1 MNSKLLT
8 GVLSAV
14 MLTTTV
20 QAETIDLPK
29 PQTDSPLMKAID
41 ARRSGRAYSDKKIS
55 EQELSNVLWAAFG
68 VNSHG
73 TRTIP
78 TARNLQDV
86 KVFVIYEGKTWLYD
100 GKNNQLNEY
109 ETPDLLPDL
118 ASQEFVYD
126 APVHL
131 IYVGSKRYADAHA
144 GSAYQNVALYAAVNG
159 MSSVVRG
166 LIDRDSLHQKLRLSE
181 DEVVAFH
188 QTLGYPAE

>member
-1 MNSKLLT
+1 MNKKILS

-14 MLTTTV
+14 MLSATA

-29 PQTDSPLMKAID
+29 PETDSPLMQAID
-41 ARRSGRAYSDKKIS
+41 ARKSTRAYSNKKVS
-55 EQELSNVLWAAFG
+55 KQELSNVLWAAFG

-100 GKNNQLNEY
+100 GIKNQLNEY
-109 ETPDLLPDL
+109 ETADLLPDL
-118 ASQEFVYD
+118 ATQEFVYD

-131 IYVGSKRYADAHA
+131 IYVGSKKYADVHA

-159 MSSVVRG
+159 MASVVRG
-166 LIDRDSLHQKLRLSE
+166 LIDRDSLHQKLHLSE
-181 DEVVAFH
+181 DEVIAFH
-188 QTLGYPAE
+188 QTLGYPAQ